1 VRESRPRLRRH
12 GERAGACPDE
22 LSIDKGARIQAIP
35 TSSGRV
41 FTNVPERLRP
51 SLRYRPMLLAWNSK
65 FGPRARWSDSSH
77 SREPMDANAAS
88 SADIGRIEIRPPLS
102 GHRLSSMF
110 HLLGI
115 PQKRGASH
123 WT

>member
-1 VRESRPRLRRH
+1 MGQRSRM
-12 GERAGACPDE
+12 
-22 LSIDKGARIQAIP
+22 S
-35 TSSGRV
+35 
-41 FTNVPERLRP
+41 PERLRP
-51 SLRYRPMLLAWNSK
+51 SLRYGPMLLAWNSK

-77 SREPMDANAAS
+77 SREPMDVNAAS
-88 SADIGRIEIRPPLS
+88 SSETISWR
-102 GHRLSSMF
+102 SMF